1 MKDPLFNM
9 LSGLA
14 VLGILLVAGLL
25 ATGAGDGGQAQ
36 AGQPVTA
43 EAPAAE
49 GTRLDAAEA
58 ALAPQRKTRRV
69 RASLSMPYF
78 SFAQSLR
85 PGG

>member
-1 MKDPLFNM
+1 MKNPLFNM

-25 ATGAGDGGQAQ
+25 AAGTGDRGQAQ
-36 AGQPVTA
+36 VGQPVLVGTA
-43 EAPAAE
+43 EGA
-49 GTRLDAAEA
+49 GLDAAET
-58 ALAPQRKTRRV
+58 ALAPQRKPRRV

>member
-14 VLGILLVAGLL
+14 VLGILLAAGLL
-25 ATGAGDGGQAQ
+25 TAGTSDRSQAQ
-36 AGQPVTA
+36 AGQPVLV
-43 EAPAAE
+43 EAAE
-49 GTRLDAAEA
+49 GAAVEVAEA
-58 ALAPQRKTRRV
+58 VLAPQRKPRRV

>member
-14 VLGILLVAGLL
+14 SLGIVLAAMLL
-25 ATGAGDGGQAQ
+25 ASGGRDRPATL
-36 AGQPVTA
+36 AGQPRLVEA
-43 EAPAAE
+43 VVAAELQAGEEAP
-49 GTRLDAAEA
+49 
-58 ALAPQRKTRRV
+58 APQRKSHRV
-69 RASLSMPYF
+69 RASLTMPYF